1 MLILWFPELMNR
13 LRWYETLHSD
23 SPKKTTMCEIVS
35 ILKIE
40 SGVKDPMCN
49 DHIDQTVYMNIII
62 VGIACIP
69 TSLIVPLFVNKL
81 GLRFFTGSYLTTS
94 SHTIHLLTIYIFFLS

>member
-1 MLILWFPELMNR
+1 
-13 LRWYETLHSD
+13 
-23 SPKKTTMCEIVS
+23 MCEVVS

-40 SGVKDPMCN
+40 SGVKDLMCN
-49 DHIDQTVYMNIII
+49 DRIDQTVYMNIII

-81 GLRFFTGSYLTTS
+81 GLRFFTGSHLIIASLMMT
-94 SHTIHLLTIYIFFLS
+94 HLLTNFFYL